1 MMSISK
7 IEKTFER
14 FATNADLPL
23 DMGIVDYIGVNI
35 SESYPDS
42 YEFKAY
48 YAEEFSQS
56 VTHPFIDFLI
66 ENEMLFY
73 REKVN
78 NEENG
83 IQRIDISLKNRSNL
97 NILEMFAWL
106 TENTTMFA
114 RVRAQVEKL
123 AQMKITEQRDY
134 DYSSLYH
141 VSFVARNEKIEVIK
155 FHFLNRMCQDPEVF
169 HANIRYDNAYY
180 LEYLFQCNLINFGK
194 ILNFVNLLIMN
205 HGGNLWMTGADYTDD
220 NDYLKYKM
228 YVRDVSDF
236 YGALMNTFISIGC
249 DENAEILQKIR
260 CVEAWNQHHSELICV
275 GVAIGVDAQDKFIVN
290 FYFQYDEKLFQ

>member
-1 MMSISK
+1 MMSISM
-7 IEKTFER
+7 IEKTFES
-14 FATNADLPL
+14 FAANADLPL
-23 DMGIVDYIGVNI
+23 DMGIVDYVGINI
-35 SESYPDS
+35 SESHVDS

-56 VTHPFIDFLI
+56 ITHPFIDFLL
-66 ENEMLFY
+66 ENKMLLY

-78 NEENG
+78 NEKDG

-106 TENTTMFA
+106 SENTTMFA
-114 RVRAQVEKL
+114 RVRVLVEKL

-141 VSFVARNEKIEVIK
+141 VSFVARKGKIEVIK
-155 FHFLNRMCQDPEVF
+155 FHFLNRVCQYPDAF
-169 HANIRYDNAYY
+169 HTNIRYDNAYY
-180 LEYLFQCNLINFGK
+180 LEYLSQCNLINFGK
-194 ILNFVNLLIMN
+194 VLNFVNLLIMN
-205 HGGNLWMTGADYTDD
+205 YGGNLWMTGADYTDD
-220 NDYLKYKM
+220 NDYLKYKL

-236 YGALMNTFISIGC
+236 YVALMSTFLSMDY

-290 FYFQYDEKLFQ
+290 FYFQYDEKLFH